1 MNVYLQLLDVHHSY
15 RVLFSQKE
23 TEHKL
28 LLSDGEK
35 MKSRDTAEWEIDKTR
50 KRYLS
55 RWKEQIDQDQ
65 KKRIY
70 WEVRVERGKRAEK
83 ENVEIVQLDKRRGRR
98 KNIHPLR
105 IWILARVFYT
115 HTHTIYI
122 SDTFLI
128 RSLFPT
134 FFKDAKSRNT
144 WFENEFLPIIS
155 DTFLEAE

>member
-70 WEVRVERGKRAEK
+70 
-83 ENVEIVQLDKRRGRR
+83 
-98 KNIHPLR
+98 
-105 IWILARVFYT
+105 
-115 HTHTIYI
+115 
-122 SDTFLI
+122 
-128 RSLFPT
+128 
-134 FFKDAKSRNT
+134 
-144 WFENEFLPIIS
+144 
-155 DTFLEAE
+155 